1 MEFKFLDYNR
11 PINKRHIDELKESI
25 EKNGYI
31 ESLPIVVDTEGYIL
45 DGQHRYVAC
54 QELGIT
60 PPHLTMPMN
69 NKKIIHLINSLQKSW
84 NTLDY
89 IHYYAQLGNPYFI
102 ELLRLS
108 KKYNLSPV
116 VTLLMFKSNGGHL
129 LSDIRNENLT
139 FDVSE
144 KGLKRIEEKLQNI
157 LRIYEC
163 YGVKSNKL
171 FKAICKVYSHKNFI
185 TDICIN
191 KINLQRE
198 KIYKCQTE
206 RGYLKVLENI
216 YNYRNSKGIQV

>member
-11 PINKRHIDELKESI
+11 PINKRHINELKESI

-69 NKKIIHLINSLQKSW
+69 NKKIIHLINSLQKGW
-84 NTLDY
+84 GTLDY

-116 VTLLMFKSNGGHL
+116 IILLMFKADGGNL
-129 LSDIRNENLT
+129 LRGVRNENLT
-139 FDVSE
+139 FDISE
-144 KGLKRIEEKLQNI
+144 KGLKQIEEKLQNI
-157 LRIYEC
+157 LKIYEC
-163 YGVKSNKL
+163 YGVKSTKL
-171 FKAICKVYSHKNFI
+171 FKAICKIYSLKNFVP
-185 TDICIN
+185 DICIN
-191 KINLQRE
+191 KINLQR
-198 KIYKCQTE
+198 KRYINVKLC
-206 RGYLKVLENI
+206 
-216 YNYRNSKGIQV
+216 KGI

>member
-1 MEFKFLDYNR
+1 
-11 PINKRHIDELKESI
+11 
-25 EKNGYI
+25 
-31 ESLPIVVDTEGYIL
+31 
-45 DGQHRYVAC
+45 
-54 QELGIT
+54 
-60 PPHLTMPMN
+60 
-69 NKKIIHLINSLQKSW
+69 
-84 NTLDY
+84 
-89 IHYYAQLGNPYFI
+89 
-102 ELLRLS
+102 
-108 KKYNLSPV
+108 
-116 VTLLMFKSNGGHL
+116 MFKSNGGHL

-191 KINLQRE
+191 KINLQRK

-206 RGYLKVLENI
+206 KGYLKVLENI